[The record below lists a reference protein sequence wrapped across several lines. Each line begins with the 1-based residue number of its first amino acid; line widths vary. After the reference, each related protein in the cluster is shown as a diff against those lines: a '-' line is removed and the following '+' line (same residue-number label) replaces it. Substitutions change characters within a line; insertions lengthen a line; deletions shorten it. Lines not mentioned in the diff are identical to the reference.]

1 MPKPFYERNTE
12 LIERIKSVM
21 QEERMKASI
30 FAEKMGYQRGNLSR
44 IINGQRP
51 APDSLIDAICNVYE
65 VSKEWLL
72 TGKGEMHNQ
81 EPEPPKQDETLTA
94 IASLINELK
103 SEREEIRKERQIL
116 LDMMQKLTHMLTH
129 HTAYDLDTPYL
140 TAAEPVPK
148 TTKTGT

>member
-1 MPKPFYERNTE
+1 MSKQFYQINAD
-12 LIERIKSVM
+12 LIGRIKSVI
-21 QEERMKASI
+21 QKENIRTNI
-30 FAEKMGYQRGNLSR
+30 FADKLNYAQSSMYMIL
-44 IINGQRP
+44 NGKRP
-51 APDSLIDAICNVYE
+51 APDSLLDAICNVYE
-65 VSKEWLL
+65 ISKEWLL

-94 IASLINELK
+94 LASLINELK

-129 HTAYDLDTPYL
+129 HTAYDLESPYL

-148 TTKTGT
+148 R